1 MAVVFPKIWDFVPI
15 GSLVLVCVYV
25 YTYVVEYISFLKR
38 RVRRTFKTKKCRKL
52 AICIQYIEAMKGM
65 DMWVRKPKQKQ

>member
-1 MAVVFPKIWDFVPI
+1 MVVVFPKILDFVVPI
-15 GSLVLVCVYV
+15 GSLVLVCT
-25 YTYVVEYISFLKR
+25 YTYICCRIHKFFLKR

-65 DMWVRKPKQKQ
+65 DM

>member
-1 MAVVFPKIWDFVPI
+1 MVVVVFPKILDFVPI
-15 GSLVLVCVYV
+15 GSLVLVCVYI
-25 YTYVVEYISFLKR
+25 YICCRIHKFLKR

-65 DMWVRKPKQKQ
+65 DM